1 MITKLMIEFTTEELI
16 KEILA
21 TIKYLNAKY

>member
-16 KEILA
+16 KEILS
-21 TIKYLNAKY
+21 TIKYLNANC

>member
-1 MITKLMIEFTTEELI
+1 MITKLKIEFTTEELI
-16 KEILA
+16 NEILA